1 MNESNMRE
9 EHDVLSDWVYDL
21 NPDKNFGDQ
30 GTIKMDRADMQ
41 KALDM
46 FYEAF
51 GWDIQTGAPTRAT
64 LNKFGLGF
72 VADRLAAK
80 GLLPS

>member
-1 MNESNMRE
+1 MRE
-9 EHDVLSDWVYDL
+9 EHDVLSDWVYDMD
-21 NPDKNFGDQ
+21 PDKNFGEE

-41 KALDM
+41 TSLDM

-64 LNKFGLGF
+64 LDKFSLGF
-72 VADRLAAK
+72 VADKLAAR
-80 GLLPS
+80 GLLPA